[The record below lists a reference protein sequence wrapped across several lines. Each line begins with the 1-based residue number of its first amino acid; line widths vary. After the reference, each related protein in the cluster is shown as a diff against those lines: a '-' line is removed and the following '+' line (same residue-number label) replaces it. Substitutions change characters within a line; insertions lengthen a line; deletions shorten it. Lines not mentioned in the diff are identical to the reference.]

1 MFHNIYARHPMEK
14 GHPVKRFR
22 LHCANVEGGDAK
34 AKVVVMRLV
43 EELGFDRVDAG
54 GLDDSWP
61 QLPSTSVHSTNFNSE
76 GVRSTVTETSRK
88 RRPEFQATDES
99 PGTYAKPT

>member
-1 MFHNIYARHPMEK
+1 MGLPGKPVNGKAIGQIRGNARHLKEK
-14 GHPVKRFR
+14 GHPAKRFR
-22 LHCANVEGGDAK
+22 LHCAVVEGGDAE

-61 QLPSTSVHSTNFNSE
+61 QLPGTPVPAEDFNS
-76 GVRSTVTETSRK
+76 G
-88 RRPEFQATDES
+88 RRVQHC
-99 PGTYAKPT
+99 G